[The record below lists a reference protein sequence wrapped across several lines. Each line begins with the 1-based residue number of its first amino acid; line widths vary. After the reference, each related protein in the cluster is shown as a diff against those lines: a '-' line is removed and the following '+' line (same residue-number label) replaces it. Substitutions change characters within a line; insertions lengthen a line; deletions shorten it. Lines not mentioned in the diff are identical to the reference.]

1 VGVPPGTAGGKG
13 GAAGISGKIGVVVL
27 MNINRGSIGAF
38 FLDQLLKRVLQ
49 YSYDVASAANIRVG
63 VQIEVGY
70 ITYRALSYF

>member
-1 VGVPPGTAGGKG
+1 
-13 GAAGISGKIGVVVL
+13 

-49 YSYDVASAANIRVG
+49 YSYDVASVANIRVG

-70 ITYRALSYF
+70 ITYQALSYF